1 MAFTN
6 RDILF
11 ASIVGSRFGSNPNS
25 FKLVQNELMKHVGP
39 VVQFL
44 PFPPEPRVP
53 KVEGEALENLWK
65 ADAPKAEGEQ
75 FFPLSFSVGD
85 GNRYLLPY
93 EPMVNISGKNEIVR
107 RNIAKA
113 KTESGVILG
122 GSVKERWTRG
132 DFDITI
138 TGALFGSIETGN
150 VEDCFP
156 REDFEKL
163 RDFMTAAKSISV
175 FCEPLQ
181 LLGIN
186 QFVIEDFSFPFTK
199 GENVQAYEIKGYSDF
214 DYKLLL
220 DIND

>member
-1 MAFTN
+1 MAFEN

-11 ASIVGSRFGSNPNS
+11 ASLLGTRFGGSPDK
-25 FKLVQNELMKHVGP
+25 FRLIQNELMKHVGP
-39 VVQFL
+39 VVNIL
-44 PFPPEPRVP
+44 PFPPAP
-53 KVEGEALENLWK
+53 KVGEVKGEALENLWK
-65 ADAPKAEGEQ
+65 ADAPKAEEEQ

-85 GNRYLLPY
+85 GNRYLFPY

-107 RNIAKA
+107 RYIAKA
-113 KTESGVILG
+113 KTESGVVLG

-132 DFDITI
+132 DFNITI
-138 TGALFGSIETGN
+138 TGALYGAIETGN

-163 RDFMTAAKSISV
+163 RDFMTAPKSISV

-181 LLGIN
+181 LLGIS
-186 QFVIEDFSFPFTK
+186 QLVIEDFSFPFTK
-199 GENVQAYEIKGYSDF
+199 GENVQAYEIKCYSDF